1 MTNNDMVLASDVKEV
16 TSTSLPTVEPRH
28 MTKEAMQ
35 KDFDYMMAQK
45 MTQAL
50 LDGSLIT
57 QGEFDKI
64 SAKNREKFSPYMAE
78 LLP

>member
-1 MTNNDMVLASDVKEV
+1 MTNNDTVLASNVKEV

-50 LDGSLIT
+50 LENGLIT
-57 QGEFDKI
+57 NDEFDKI
-64 SAKNREKFSPYMAE
+64 TAKNKERFSPFMAE
-78 LLP
+78 LMH

>member
-1 MTNNDMVLASDVKEV
+1 MMSADMDQINNVKKV
-16 TSTSLPTVEPRH
+16 TADSLPKINPRC

-50 LDGSLIT
+50 LNNGLIT
-57 QGEFDKI
+57 NEEFDKI
-64 SAKNREKFSPYMAE
+64 TAKNEEKFSPFMAE
-78 LLP
+78 LMQ

>member
-1 MTNNDMVLASDVKEV
+1 MNTDIDQVHNVKKV
-16 TSTSLPTVEPRH
+16 TADSLPKINPRC

-35 KDFDYMMAQK
+35 EDFDYMMAQK

-57 QGEFDKI
+57 QSEFDKI

>member
-1 MTNNDMVLASDVKEV
+1 MTNSNIAQEGTVKEV
-16 TSTSLPTVEPRH
+16 TPSSLPMVEPRH

-50 LDGSLIT
+50 LDNGLIT
-57 QGEFDKI
+57 RSEFDKI
-64 SAKNREKFSPYMAE
+64 SAINREKFSPYMAE